1 MLGSR
6 ERVEKDV
13 EETWGWGIGDSR
25 WIGAVPSTRGRWST
39 RTCARHSGT
48 KSTAKPSSPTPSRR
62 LPSSSTS
69 SSRSA
74 RTDPH
79 PSAWG
84 GGSSCSV
91 AAAGAP
97 RSPQSEDGEGVDP
110 SRGRWRRR
118 RWWWNGTMEA
128 AAAAAA
134 SRRRGDLGFFPSA
147 QSVHCSTGK
156 VGGLL

>member
-62 LPSSSTS
+62 LPSSSTP

-110 SRGRWRRR
+110 SRGAL
-118 RWWWNGTMEA
+118 A
-128 AAAAAA
+128 AAEVVVEWNYGSGGGRVA
-134 SRRRGDLGFFPSA
+134 SRRAGGATWDFSLPHSPCTAA
-147 QSVHCSTGK
+147 QGK
-156 VGGLL
+156 